1 MSGLGVGK
9 CLGIAM
15 TWMKVSVASA
25 IVMRMVVGW
34 DNASQ
39 RWSEGGGFAMS
50 L

>member
-9 CLGIAM
+9 GLVIAM